1 MAPVPSIFRGHNN
14 DAKENPAMLRGIDPI
29 LGPDLLH
36 ALRAMGHGDEICIVD
51 ANFPS
56 VSNARRLVRVDAADA
71 VRVADAVLSLMPL
84 DTFVDNAAFV
94 MQVVGKPKAAPE
106 IYGLFQNTIDKHE
119 KGFKIARIERFK
131 FYERA
136 RTCFAIVT
144 TGERRFYGNLILT
157 KGVIPPTGK

>member
-1 MAPVPSIFRGHNN
+1 
-14 DAKENPAMLRGIDPI
+14 MLRGLDPI

-51 ANFPS
+51 ANFPA
-56 VSNARRLVRVDAADA
+56 VSNAKRLIRIDAADA
-71 VRVADAVLSLMPL
+71 VQVADAILSLMPL

-94 MQVVGKPKAAPE
+94 MQVVGKPKEAPP
-106 IYGLFQNTIDKHE
+106 IYGLFQHVIDKHE

-157 KGVIPPTGK
+157 KGVVPPN